1 MYNTREVRIWFTV
14 VPKMDIVIRNNG
26 EKSLPKEVSSVEGS
40 LGLENTLLSVSA
52 RVYILGVSYL
62 WCDKNV
68 NQKKS

>member
-1 MYNTREVRIWFTV
+1 
-14 VPKMDIVIRNNG
+14 MDIVIRNNG
-26 EKSLPKEVSSVEGS
+26 EKSLPKEVSSEEGG